1 MEFGYIRVS
10 SVGQNTDRQLADL
23 SIPPENFF
31 TDRLSGKDTERPEL
45 RNLLRTLR
53 EGDILHVHSL
63 DRLSRNLRDLLK
75 ILDEL
80 IQKGVEIRFHKENLV
95 FANGRE
101 NSAMNRLILQIF
113 GALAEW
119 ERSIIHQRQAE
130 GIAQA
135 KLQGKHLGRPS
146 SVTKEQ
152 KEEVKRRLRQDM
164 LMNLSRL
171 SRETGVPRST
181 IRLIRSKMQEE
192 QEPDQSES

>member
-95 FANGRE
+95 FAHGRE